1 MTVSSNDILL
11 ERFGAMSLATS
22 TIRHTIRIR
31 SVSVVQQD
39 SDFTSVACREGGE
52 GGCCQGGEARFSA
65 KRALTFLPGAS
76 GPKIVYL
83 RRIWKPKSEAFSL
96 AKHAEG
102 RARYFGSLFL
112 TGKKE
117 MSVTP
122 KLILWY

>member
-65 KRALTFLPGAS
+65 KRALTFRVRRDLRSFTCEEYGN
-76 GPKIVYL
+76 PK
-83 RRIWKPKSEAFSL
+83 
-96 AKHAEG
+96 
-102 RARYFGSLFL
+102 ARLSRWRNMQRVERDILGHYF
-112 TGKKE
+112 
-117 MSVTP
+117 
-122 KLILWY
+122 